1 MLGSIR
7 YGLHIQ
13 RAALLMRLAL
23 GCAAGA
29 FLGSL
34 SLGRLLRFRR
44 LFRLGRLLGF
54 GGHGALR
61 RLGLLRGCWR
71 FRYLQ
76 RGSWG
81 FFRDRKLAV
90 CSGLI
95 GRKRQRAGK
104 HYSDNQHKADNQ
116 CESFFVL
123 HSAASLRIG
132 PTLGGHNGIAV
143 VGGLHGLGGNIHR
156 CRGVLV
162 LVAHFGLECYS
173 GEDGR
178 GDFSGL

>member
-1 MLGSIR
+1 
-7 YGLHIQ
+7 
-13 RAALLMRLAL
+13 MRFTL

-34 SLGRLLRFRR
+34 SLG
-44 LFRLGRLLGF
+44 GLLGF
-54 GGHGALR
+54 GGHGGLR

-71 FRYLQ
+71 FRYLR
-76 RGSWG
+76 RGSLG

-95 GRKRQRAGK
+95 GRKCQRAGK
-104 HYSDNQHKADNQ
+104 HYSDNQHKANNQ
-116 CESFFVL
+116 CESFSVL

-132 PTLGGHNGIAV
+132 PTLGVHNGIAV

-156 CRGVLV
+156 RCCVLIFI
-162 LVAHFGLECYS
+162 AHFGLECYS

>member
-1 MLGSIR
+1 MAGTFAILAGAALCAGIDMLGSIG

-61 RLGLLRGCWR
+61 RLGSSVGV
-71 FRYLQ
+71 
-76 RGSWG
+76 GVS
-81 FFRDRKLAV
+81 V
-90 CSGLI
+90 TSGV
-95 GRKRQRAGK
+95 GVGVSSATV
-104 HYSDNQHKADNQ
+104 S
-116 CESFFVL
+116 SPFV
-123 HSAASLRIG
+123 AA
-132 PTLGGHNGIAV
+132 
-143 VGGLHGLGGNIHR
+143 
-156 CRGVLV
+156 
-162 LVAHFGLECYS
+162 
-173 GEDGR
+173 
-178 GDFSGL
+178 